1 MNKFINA
8 TMMAVTLY
16 ANASSMAVAAETAS
30 ESRPVDAR
38 VVKVVLDGVIDLHLK
53 QGPTASLVLSG
64 DKRYL
69 QKITVTQNGQTLRIG
84 TELRG
89 IHLSGPNLRAELTLP
104 NLRELVSAGVGS
116 ALVSG
121 FDGEEMRLSL
131 EGAGTVTMSSRFKSY
146 NARLSGVGSMTV
158 NAGDTDSVD
167 LNLRGAGQM
176 VFAGQSK
183 NLRAKLGGIGS
194 LDAQQLRSDSVDVDM
209 SGLGG
214 ATVYAR
220 NSANLRLSGL
230 GSATV
235 YGRPAN
241 RQSSSRGLGS
251 VAWQ

>member
-16 ANASSMAVAAETAS
+16 ANASTMAMAAETAS
-30 ESRPVDAR
+30 ESRQVDAR

-53 QGPTASLVLSG
+53 QGPAASLVVSG

-69 QKITVTQNGQTLRIG
+69 QKITITQNGQTLRIG

-89 IHLSGPNLRAELTLP
+89 MHLSSPNLRAELTLP
-104 NLRELVSAGVGS
+104 NLRELVSSGVGS
-116 ALVSG
+116 AVVTG

-131 EGAGTVTMSSRFKSY
+131 EGAGAVTMTSHFKSY
-146 NARLSGVGSMTV
+146 DARLSGVGSMTV
-158 NAGDTDSVD
+158 NAGETENVD
-167 LNLRGAGQM
+167 LNLRGAGQIII
-176 VFAGQSK
+176 AGQSK

-194 LDAQQLRSDSVDVDM
+194 LDAQQLRADSVDVDM

-214 ATVYAR
+214 ATVYAK
-220 NSANLRLSGL
+220 NSANLRLSGM

-235 YGRPAN
+235 YGRPTS